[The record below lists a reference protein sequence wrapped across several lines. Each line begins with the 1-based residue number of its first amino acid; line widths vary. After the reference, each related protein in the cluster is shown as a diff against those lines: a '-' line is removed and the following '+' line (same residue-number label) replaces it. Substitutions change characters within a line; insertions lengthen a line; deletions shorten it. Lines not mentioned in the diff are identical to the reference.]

1 VRRTSISST
10 QNEAYDRALQTWRRQ
25 SVDVFCAKHGE
36 RDESGV
42 RRKSLVE
49 NAEGELVDEKEGRC
63 GQCWR
68 EVEEDEMGWKG
79 IVRSEWQPDT
89 TQRARML

>member
-1 VRRTSISST
+1 
-10 QNEAYDRALQTWRRQ
+10 
-25 SVDVFCAKHGE
+25 
-36 RDESGV
+36 
-42 RRKSLVE
+42 LVE